1 MGNENQEGRGMA
13 LGLLAGIA
21 VGALIGAAVGL
32 LFAPQPG
39 SKTREDIG
47 SNVATAVEKIKEIAE
62 NVSSSVSAKAGQV
75 KTAVK
80 DEIAKRRE
88 ARDESQEAAG

>member
-1 MGNENQEGRGMA
+1 MGNEGQEGRGMA

-21 VGALIGAAVGL
+21 IGAVIGAAVGL

-47 SNVATAVEKIKEIAE
+47 ANVATAVEKIKEIAE
-62 NVSSSVSAKAGQV
+62 NVGSTVGAKAQQV
-75 KTAVK
+75 KEAVK

-88 ARDESQEAAG
+88 ARAGSEEAAG

>member
-1 MGNENQEGRGMA
+1 MSNENQEGRGLAM
-13 LGLLAGIA
+13 GLLAGVAI
-21 VGALIGAAVGL
+21 GALIGAAVGL

-47 SNVATAVEKIKEIAE
+47 ANVASAVEKIKEVAE
-62 NVSSSVSAKAGQV
+62 SVGAKVTAKVGQA
-75 KTAVK
+75 KDAIQ

-88 ARDESQEAAG
+88 GREGSEEVTG